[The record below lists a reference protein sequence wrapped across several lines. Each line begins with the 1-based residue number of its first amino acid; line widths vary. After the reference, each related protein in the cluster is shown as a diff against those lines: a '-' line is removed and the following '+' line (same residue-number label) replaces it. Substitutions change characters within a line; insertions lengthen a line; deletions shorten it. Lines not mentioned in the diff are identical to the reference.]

1 MALRAVS
8 GDTWYWLARVER
20 AWILSQHVICLLQF
34 FPQHQRRFV
43 DIWASLN

>member
-20 AWILSQHVICLLQF
+20 AWILSPTCNLPSAI